1 MFNLKNII
9 LQLGTKFID
18 IMVLLIFVLL
28 VLAAFIAMTQVGF
41 LYGLLFLVC
50 GSISLIMSTFFIY
63 LFIDMRESL
72 LKIVGAQQNGAEQ
85 VAATQ
90 EAEKAE

>member
-28 VLAAFIAMTQVGF
+28 VLASLIAMSQSF

-50 GSISLIMSTFFIY
+50 GSISLVMSTFFIY

-72 LKIVGAQQNGAEQ
+72 LKIVDAQQSGAAQ
-85 VAATQ
+85 VTAVK

>member
-9 LQLGTKFID
+9 LQVGTKFID

-28 VLAAFIAMTQVGF
+28 VLASLIAMAKVNF
-41 LYGLLFLVC
+41 LDGLLFLVF
-50 GSISLIMSTFFIY
+50 GSISLVMSTFFIY

-72 LKIVGAQQNGAEQ
+72 LKIVDAQQNNAKQ
-85 VAATQ
+85 VT
-90 EAEKAE
+90 EVK